1 MAFAENLGTFFT
13 SFDFGVEA
21 SYSRVSGGDP
31 VVIEGI
37 FDAQYVEPTTGV
49 AEDSGPVFTCAT
61 SSVPNAAHG
70 DELVINGTTY
80 VVRGVHPDGTGVTV
94 LVLERQ

>member
-1 MAFAENLGTFFT
+1 MAFDENLGVFFAP
-13 SFDFGVEA
+13 FDFGVEA

-31 VVIEGI
+31 VVIDGI
-37 FDAQYVEPTTGV
+37 FDAQYIEPSTGV
-49 AEDSGPVFTCAT
+49 VEDSGPVFTCAT

-70 DELVINGTTY
+70 DELVIGGTTY
-80 VVRGVHPDGTGVTV
+80 VVRGVQPDGTGVTV